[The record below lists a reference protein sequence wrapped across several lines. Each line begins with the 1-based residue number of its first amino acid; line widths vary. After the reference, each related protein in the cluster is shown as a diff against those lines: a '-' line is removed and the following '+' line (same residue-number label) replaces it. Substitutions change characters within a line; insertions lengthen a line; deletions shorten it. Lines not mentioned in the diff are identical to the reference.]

1 MTGTFAPRTVTLRI
15 KNWRDFTKVLYVMRG
30 GAWLYRGQED
40 ASWLLQSSLDREL
53 EVNSIDN
60 PAEAERSNIGLFMAN
75 SKLLGH
81 SWESDID
88 ALIAMQ
94 HHEAKTRLVDF
105 STSLMVALFFAF
117 EKQY

>member
-1 MTGTFAPRTVTLRI
+1 MLTMPRTVTLRI

-75 SKLLGH
+75 SKLLGD
-81 SWESDID
+81 STATIEALKRPGAAVPAKAGD
-88 ALIAMQ
+88 A
-94 HHEAKTRLVDF
+94 V
-105 STSLMVALFFAF
+105 VAPRQAGA
-117 EKQY
+117 Q